1 MMTKIF
7 LKSTAT
13 KVEPS
18 PSIKARFRVGMP
30 FPLLLAFI
38 FTLFSLFVQAQRNGI
53 FNDELPTPIGAR
65 AIGLGGAYTAL
76 VNDASAT
83 YWNPGALGLIEGFSM
98 SANWNVSTRFASIE
112 SDAPSGV
119 DVITG
124 RNGAVPYVGLNEISM
139 AYPIELFDYNVR
151 FVPAISYRQVSN
163 YRFLK
168 ENWRMQYS
176 SFPETLDYEI
186 EYDHSGG
193 MNALS
198 LGFGLNISEYLGL
211 GVVYNIYT
219 GSREE
224 NVNLD
229 LSSNF
234 GMNNQLSNTI
244 ATRFR
249 GGGFV
254 VGLKAST
261 NPLDDAVYVP
271 GDDYELGMDVGV
283 SLSLPHQ
290 RSEFLDFSDNIF
302 DTLTIFYNQP
312 MMFRGG
318 VAYRFPEVMLS
329 FDYTYSNLS
338 SARRMASH
346 QFSSG
351 LAFEDGVDLYSLAI
365 GVEFSHMYRLGFF
378 SRNYQFKSAASETNE
393 TFGLSG
399 GFSVGDDETLI
410 FDLSMMLEFF
420 NWNVNELG
428 GLGESIRYSGTNFT
442 LMAGFRI
449 FLN

>member
-1 MMTKIF
+1 MMTKLFSKPAAMIQAQPKPINDVF
-7 LKSTAT
+7 VVKPMY
-13 KVEPS
+13 V
-18 PSIKARFRVGMP
+18 
-30 FPLLLAFI
+30 LLVPVFM
-38 FTLFSLFVQAQRNGI
+38 LFSLVTQAQRNGI
-53 FNDELPTPIGAR
+53 FYDEMPTPIGAR
-65 AIGLGGAYTAL
+65 ALGLGGAYTAL

-83 YWNPGALGLIEGFSM
+83 YWNPGALGLIEGLSIT
-98 SANWNVSTRFASIE
+98 ANWNVSTRFASIE
-112 SDAPSGV
+112 ADAASGV
-119 DVITG
+119 NVTTSV
-124 RNGAVPYVGLNEISM
+124 NGAVPYVGLNEISL
-139 AYPIELFDYNVR
+139 AYPIELFDYDVR

-168 ENWRMQYS
+168 ENWQMRYTAS
-176 SFPETLDYEI
+176 SETLDYEI

-198 LGFGLNISEYLGL
+198 LGFGLSISEYLGL
-211 GVVYNIYT
+211 GLVYNIYT

-234 GMNNQLSNTI
+234 GVNDQFSSTT

-249 GGGFV
+249 GGGLV

-261 NPLDDAVYVP
+261 NPLDDAVYAP
-271 GDDYELGMDVGV
+271 GDDYELGMDVGI

-290 RSEFLDFSDNIF
+290 RRQFSDFSNSFI
-302 DTLTIFYNQP
+302 DTITFFYNQP
-312 MMFRGG
+312 MLFRTG

-338 SARRMASH
+338 SGRRMASH
-346 QFSSG
+346 QFNSG
-351 LAFEDGVDLYSLAI
+351 FAFDEGVDLYSLAI

-378 SRNYQFKSAASETNE
+378 SRNYQFKADAGESNE
-393 TFGLSG
+393 TYGLSG
-399 GFSVGDDETLI
+399 GLSVGDDETFI
-410 FDLSMMLEFF
+410 FDLSLMLEFF
-420 NWNVNELG
+420 DWNINEIG
-428 GLGESIRYSGTNFT
+428 GLGDNIRYTGSNFT
-442 LMAGFRI
+442 IMAGFRI